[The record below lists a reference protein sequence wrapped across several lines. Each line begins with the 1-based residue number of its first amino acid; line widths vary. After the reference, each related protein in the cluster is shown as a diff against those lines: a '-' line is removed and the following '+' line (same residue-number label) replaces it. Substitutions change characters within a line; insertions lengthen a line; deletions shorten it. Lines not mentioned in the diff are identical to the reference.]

1 MIIVLFIIFVMLGA
15 LFSNMDM
22 FLLGV
27 LPYQLLIMFKF
38 MGLMFILMGMIIIIA
53 RVMQTGADAFI
64 DLPAKNRTIL
74 IHSRRGKNP
83 NATILKGK
91 LLDLEFI
98 KVKRKLFKDTGG
110 GIRICGHDV
119 RFTHETI
126 AHDIPQWLGQYLHQ
140 LKTKYGVHNNHDLK
154 ALYEKLQLLRKPIPN
169 ILTLEE
175 QLRKI
180 RELDPIM
187 NDSEARQKLLS
198 MSYTDLQ
205 NMTEKVWDGKMV
217 HMEDAEDFIESAPP
231 NELDSFVTQEAAHT
245 LMRIKRYRDPG
256 EVNWGAW
263 VGPAILLM
271 VGGAIAVAIISGV
284 FH

>member
-1 MIIVLFIIFVMLGA
+1 MIVVLFIVFIMLGA
-15 LFSNMDM
+15 LFSNIDLFVPIMP
-22 FLLGV
+22 FA
-27 LPYQLLIMFKF
+27 LIFTFKI
-38 MGLMFILMGMIIIIA
+38 MGLMFVMMGMVIIIA
-53 RVMQTGADAFI
+53 RLMQTGADALV
-64 DLPAKNRTIL
+64 DMPAKNKVIL

-83 NATILKGK
+83 NASILKGK

-140 LKTKYGVHNNHDLK
+140 IKARYGVHNNHDLRK
-154 ALYEKLQLLRKPIPN
+154 LYDKLQKLRKPLPGV
-169 ILTLEE
+169 LTLEE
-175 QLRKI
+175 QLREI

-187 NDSEARQKLLS
+187 NDSSSRDKLLGLGYNNIRS
-198 MSYTDLQ
+198 MSEL
-205 NMTEKVWDGKMV
+205 VWDGRMV

-245 LMRIKRYRDPG
+245 LMRVKRYHDPG

-263 VGPAILLM
+263 VGPAIMLLL
-271 VGGAIAVAIISGV
+271 GGAIAVAIVSGV